1 MYALLR
7 PALFQLPP
15 EFAHNV
21 SLLGLKA
28 LSKLPFLSCENASW
42 AKQPRKVMGL
52 TFPNLVGLAAGLDK
66 NGDYINAL
74 GGLGFGFIEV
84 GTVTPYAQPGNDKPR
99 LFRVPKAR
107 GLINKMGFNN
117 KGVEHLV
124 SEVKNRSY
132 RGVLGINIGKNA
144 ATPVEEATQ
153 DYLMGLQRAYSVAD
167 YITINI
173 SSPNTPGLRDLQ
185 HTDRLK
191 SLLSALKL
199 MQEKLAQEMS
209 RYVPLVIKVAPDLED
224 NDIVGIADTLNR
236 LHIDGLIATNTT
248 SSREGVEGLRHGE
261 EPGGLSGRP
270 VFDKSTEV
278 LRKFHGALDPDIAL
292 IAAGGVFS
300 RSDMQ
305 KKLDAGA
312 QLVQIYTGLI
322 YRGPGLVKSL
332 LKKV

>member
-1 MYALLR
+1 V
-7 PALFQLPP
+7 LFKLPP
-15 EFAHNV
+15 ELAHKV
-21 SLLGLKA
+21 SLLGLEA
-28 LSKLPFLSCENASW
+28 LSRLLFLSRENASW

-52 TFPNLVGLAAGLDK
+52 TFPNSVGLAAGLDK
-66 NGDYINAL
+66 NGDYVNAL

-84 GTVTPYAQPGNDKPR
+84 GTVTPCAQPGNDKPR

-132 RGVLGINIGKNA
+132 QGVLGINIGKNA
-144 ATPVEEATQ
+144 ATPIEDATQ
-153 DYLMGLQRAYSVAD
+153 DYLMGLQGVYSVAD

-199 MQEKLAQEMS
+199 KQEKLAQEMS

-224 NDIVGIADTLNR
+224 NDIVAIADTLNT

-248 SSREGVEGLRHGE
+248 SSREGVEGLRYGE
-261 EPGGLSGRP
+261 EQGGLSGRP

-278 LRKFHGALDPDIAL
+278 LRKFHAALDPDIAL
-292 IAAGGVFS
+292 IAAGGIFS

-312 QLVQIYTGLI
+312 ELVQIYTGLV